1 MGSMGLFPRERGYRV
16 RYVVERMTMA
26 DISRVIEIEKLAY
39 PSPWPS
45 SAYRKELQ
53 ENRYAHYIV
62 VRDTQLQAQPQ
73 SQRNERGDLQR
84 RVFPLN
90 LLPPKPASPSS
101 PDTASIVGFA
111 GLWLMVDES
120 HITTI
125 AVHPDYRGQGV
136 GETLLSA
143 LVGISYDIGARM
155 VTLEVR
161 VSNTVAQN
169 LYRKY
174 GFKEAGVRRRY
185 YSDNHE
191 DAYIMWTDEIT
202 SHAYRELYLRLRT
215 SLAARMEADSQQVDA
230 TRQQGASG

>member
-1 MGSMGLFPRERGYRV
+1 M
-16 RYVVERMTMA
+16 RYVVDRMTMA
-26 DISRVIEIEKLAY
+26 DIPRVIEIEKLAY

-53 ENRYAHYIV
+53 ENRYAHYVV
-62 VRDTQLQAQPQ
+62 VRDTHLQARIQQPPHPAH
-73 SQRNERGDLQR
+73 NERADVPR

-90 LLPPKPASPSS
+90 LLPTKPAPPTA

-125 AVHPDYRGQGV
+125 AVHPDYRGHGI
-136 GETLLSA
+136 GEALLSA
-143 LVGISYDIGARM
+143 LIGISYDIGARM

-161 VSNTVAQN
+161 VSNAVAQN
-169 LYRKY
+169 LYHKY

-202 SHAYRELYLRLRT
+202 SHPYREQYLRLR
-215 SLAARMEADSQQVDA
+215 SALAARMESADEHVDA
-230 TRQQGASG
+230 ARQQTPAGE

>member
-1 MGSMGLFPRERGYRV
+1 V
-16 RYVVERMTMA
+16 RYVVDRMTMA
-26 DISRVIEIEKLAY
+26 DIARVIEIEKLAY

-62 VRDTQLQAQPQ
+62 VRDTQLQTPPLSPSAEHSASPH
-73 SQRNERGDLQR
+73 

-90 LLPPKPASPSS
+90 LLPAKPTAPLSL
-101 PDTASIVGFA
+101 DTASIVGFA

-125 AVHPDYRGQGV
+125 AVHPDYRGHGV

-143 LVGISYDIGARM
+143 LIGISYDIGARM

-161 VSNTVAQN
+161 VSNSVAQN

-202 SHAYRELYLRLRT
+202 SHTYREQYLRLRAA
-215 SLAARMEADSQQVDA
+215 LAARMEAADSHVDTA
-230 TRQQGASG
+230 RQQTPAGD